1 MSTEQGNASKRFLGE
16 ATEQHAEEEVESMT
30 SKESSSSSSDGSSQ
44 PQQNE
49 NSDISNSTCPASSS
63 MPPRSNVITG
73 ASNAQFV
80 NTPLHQQYLT
90 SLPSTPLPGTPQS
103 IAPTTMDLLPQTGG
117 LQPFQLG
124 QDINQITNIPQQ
136 NVIQNEQFL
145 LSRHMSM
152 VNAGNSQVPANQ
164 PARNMRNP
172 YGAASNSYYYPTSNL
187 PADYRL
193 DPSPRPQMGIGA
205 TSPFI
210 RARMAQMQQNYQ
222 QISNNPDFNPFRPQL
237 GHLQALVTQGTGY
250 TGGGP
255 HQQMLLN
262 MTIPQKSRSV
272 WSTLKLHVLDGK
284 FFFNAYHIYPSYPIT
299 LRGKGLERKLHLNLE
314 EPISV
319 VYT

>member
-1 MSTEQGNASKRFLGE
+1 MSTEQG
-16 ATEQHAEEEVESMT
+16 
-30 SKESSSSSSDGSSQ
+30 GSGVDDI
-44 PQQNE
+44 E
-49 NSDISNSTCPASSS
+49 RIIISNSTCPASSS

-152 VNAGNSQVPANQ
+152 VNAGNSQVPVNQ

-222 QISNNPDFNPFRPQL
+222 QIANNPDFNPFRPQL

-262 MTIPQKSRSV
+262 MAIPQRKMIFQDDSPSPSNPDQLLSWFPQGLGNQRQELSCP
-272 WSTLKLHVLDGK
+272 STSIPRYNISLYD
-284 FFFNAYHIYPSYPIT
+284 PSFVTMGLPVDPH
-299 LRGKGLERKLHLNLE
+299 LRMFLASLNRE
-314 EPISV
+314 NVAEV
-319 VYT
+319 GNQTDQDK